1 MVLYLDTSALVKRY
15 FEEESSDVVLSLWG
29 KAGHIVTSSVAY
41 SETLACFYRKKNE
54 PGFDD
59 NVFAKILDE
68 FRVDWSSFIRVQVN
82 DGLNRYIDRVFAC
95 CRLRGFDAVHLASA
109 VLIREK
115 LSKDLVFACYD
126 SRLNKAAKLQGLEIL
141 QDPGFDVCI

>member
-68 FRVDWSSFIRVQVN
+68 FREDWSSFIRVQVN
-82 DGLNRYIDRVFAC
+82 DGLNPFIDQVFAC
-95 CRLRGFDAVHLASA
+95 CHLRGFDAVHLASA

-115 LSKDLVFACYD
+115 LTKDLVFACYD

-141 QDPGFDVCI
+141 ESAGSDV